1 MALKDCIT
9 TPELISALA
18 RVEGSGI
25 ALVDREET
33 LTFAQFHA
41 RVEAC
46 AIDLIE
52 RGFGPGDRIGILMGN
67 TARWLISAMAIQAIG
82 GTAVTMNTW
91 FKLREL
97 AYVAGHAGLD
107 AIIATPAF
115 NGVDYRQLLNEL
127 IGDALPRLRSI
138 LYTDEP
144 LVAATADA
152 SAVLKSFSEQIDP
165 ESAAYLLYTSGS
177 TAAPKGVPISHRAL
191 IDISASTG
199 VRLGFS
205 RDRIFLPISL
215 FWAAGCL
222 NATMAAWTSASA
234 VVLQEK
240 FDVEQSFAMID
251 RHRCTGIF
259 AAEKM
264 LLAMMAHAEF
274 GRADRSFLRKGMIS
288 GSPTMVRHIIDT
300 FLPDAC
306 QAYGL
311 TETHGF
317 VVAGDVRDDEAVRV
331 ASHGRPLPGVSVRIV
346 DPSSNHEMASGTKGE
361 IRVKGP
367 FRVDYLD
374 DPSATALAHDADGYF
389 RTGDIGFL
397 DDDGYLR
404 FEGRLKEV
412 LKIDG
417 MNVSPAE
424 VESVLQ
430 EYPLVAEVYVTGV
443 RLFDKEE
450 IGAVIV
456 PVAGGDIDSDQL
468 QAFCRTELAAY
479 KRPRHFLLTQGDRIP
494 LTSSGKVHRAALAGL
509 FRAGQATP

>member
-1 MALKDCIT
+1 MALKDCTT
-9 TPELISALA
+9 TPELITALA
-18 RVEGSGI
+18 REEGNRI
-25 ALVDREET
+25 ALVDSEET
-33 LTFAQFHA
+33 LTFALLQA
-41 RVEAC
+41 RIEAC
-46 AIDLIE
+46 AIDLLR
-52 RGFGPGDRIGILMGN
+52 RGFGRGDRIGILMGN

-91 FKLREL
+91 FKPREL

-107 AIIATPAF
+107 AIVATPAF
-115 NGVDYRQLLNEL
+115 NGVDYRELLNGL
-127 IGDALPRLRSI
+127 AGDALPRLRSI
-138 LYTDEP
+138 VYTDEP
-144 LVAATADA
+144 LSTANADA
-152 SAVLKSFSEQIDP
+152 RALLKALSAQIDP

-191 IDISASTG
+191 IDISASAG

-264 LLAMMAHAEF
+264 LLSMMAHAEF
-274 GRADRSFLRKGMIS
+274 GRVERSFLRKGMIS
-288 GSPTMVRHIIDT
+288 GSSTMVRQIVDG

-317 VVAGDVRDDEAVRV
+317 VVAGDVRDDAVVRI

-346 DPSSNHEMASGTKGE
+346 DPSSDQGLEAGAKGE

-374 DPSATALAHDADGYF
+374 DPAATALAHDADGYF

-397 DDDGYLR
+397 DEGGYLH

-430 EYPLVAEVYVTGV
+430 EHPLVAEVYVTGV
-443 RLFDKEE
+443 RLSDKEE

-456 PVAGGDIDSDQL
+456 PADGGAIDPDQL

-509 FRAGQATP
+509 FDAAQATP